1 MNVYKRALLYVIRK
15 KGKSLTLFL
24 LLFLITESVMVG
36 ISIRDGTAKAA
47 ENLRATI
54 GASFTMSG
62 NINNLDFHNGEAG
75 YTAEKIP
82 ISLNTV
88 EQIRNIEGIKT
99 YNAEQHTSVTAEGIY
114 YLSGM
119 SSGSLSANTET
130 AYQTDFMNGILELAE
145 GRHITEDDRD
155 AALISDK
162 LAAENHLQVGSE
174 LVLESASGDS
184 REQTKVLIVGLYS
197 SDGKMEYD
205 NDTIFTSL
213 DVYWKLSGQKT
224 FGYSGNVTFY
234 VTDPKELN
242 HIVEQIQQIE
252 SIQWEDYFIRIN
264 ESEYKA
270 VAYQIQT
277 MERLTEILITVIAG
291 VGFIVVAL
299 VLAMRIKNRIHEAG
313 IFLSVGESAPQIMLQ
328 LICEIL
334 MIAVLVF
341 LVSPMLGRFI
351 VGQVEAALKN
361 MGTVIAMPISLKTT
375 ALQFLLET
383 LIIVFA
389 VVTAALPVARMK
401 PKDILSKMS

>member
-62 NINNLDFHNGEAG
+62 NINNLDFRDNEAG

-88 EQIRNIEGIKT
+88 EQMITVEGIKT

-114 YLSGM
+114 YLSAM

-184 REQTKVLIVGLYS
+184 GEQTKVLIVGLYS
-197 SDGKMEYD
+197 SDDKIEYD
-205 NDTIFTSL
+205 NDTIFTTH
-213 DVYWKLSGQKT
+213 DVYWKLSGQKP

-242 HIVEQIQQIE
+242 HIVEQVQQIA

-328 LICEIL
+328 LICEIF
-334 MIAVLVF
+334 MITVLVF

-361 MGTVIAMPISLKTT
+361 MGTVIVMPISLKTT

>member
-1 MNVYKRALLYVIRK
+1 LNVYKRALLYVIRK

-62 NINNLDFHNGEAG
+62 NINNLDFHDGEAG

-99 YNAEQHTSVTAEGIY
+99 YNAEQHTSVTAEEIY

-130 AYQTDFMNGILELAE
+130 ACQTDFMNGILELAE

-174 LVLESASGDS
+174 LVLKSASNDS
-184 REQTKVLIVGLYS
+184 REQAKVLIVGLYS

-205 NDTIFTSL
+205 NDTIFTTH
-213 DVYWKLSGQKT
+213 DIYWKLSGQKP

-234 VTDPKELN
+234 VNDPKELN
-242 HIVEQIQQIE
+242 HIVEQVQQIE

-291 VGFIVVAL
+291 VGFIVLAL
-299 VLAMRIKNRIHEAG
+299 VLAMIIRNLIHEAG
-313 IFLSVGESAPQIMLQ
+313 IFLSIGESAPQIMLQ

-334 MIAVLVF
+334 MIAALVF
-341 LVSPMLGRFI
+341 FVSPMLGQFI

-361 MGTVIAMPISLKTT
+361 MGTVIVMPISLKTT

-389 VVTAALPVARMK
+389 VVTAALPVVRMK

>member
-62 NINNLDFHNGEAG
+62 NINNLDFHDGEAG

-99 YNAEQHTSVTAEGIY
+99 YNAEQHTSVTVEEIY

-130 AYQTDFMNGILELAE
+130 ACQTDFMNGILELAE

-184 REQTKVLIVGLYS
+184 GEQTKILIVGLYS
-197 SDGKMEYD
+197 SDDKMEYD
-205 NDTIFTSL
+205 NDTIFTTH
-213 DVYWKLSGQKT
+213 DVYWKLSGQKP

-234 VTDPKELN
+234 VNDPKELN
-242 HIVEQIQQIE
+242 HIVEQVQQIT
-252 SIQWEDYFIRIN
+252 SIQWENYFIRIN

-299 VLAMRIKNRIHEAG
+299 VLAMRIRNRIHEAG
-313 IFLSVGESAPQIMLQ
+313 ILLSVGESAPQIMLQ

-334 MIAVLVF
+334 MIVVLVF
-341 LVSPMLGRFI
+341 LVSPVLGWFM

-361 MGTVIAMPISLKTT
+361 MGMAITMAISLKVTV
-375 ALQFLLET
+375 LQFLLEI

>member
-24 LLFLITESVMVG
+24 LLLFITVSVMAG

-62 NINNLDFHNGEAG
+62 NINNLDFHDGESG

-88 EQIRNIEGIKT
+88 EQIRNIEGIKI
-99 YNAEQHTSVTAEGIY
+99 YNAEQHTSVIAEGIY

-119 SSGSLSANTET
+119 SSGSLYANTET
-130 AYQTDFMNGILELAE
+130 ACQTDFMNGILELAE

-174 LVLESASGDS
+174 LILKSASNDS
-184 REQTKVLIVGLYS
+184 REQAKVLIVGLYS

-205 NDTIFTSL
+205 DDTIFTTH
-213 DVYWKLSGQKT
+213 DVYWKLSGQKP

-234 VTDPKELN
+234 VNDPKELN
-242 HIVEQIQQIE
+242 HIVEQVQQIT

-299 VLAMRIKNRIHEAG
+299 VLAMRIRNRIHEAG
-313 IFLSVGESAPQIMLQ
+313 ILLSVGESAPQIMLQ

-334 MIAVLVF
+334 MIAALVF
-341 LVSPMLGRFI
+341 FVSPMLGRFI

-361 MGTVIAMPISLKTT
+361 TGTVIAMSISLKTT

-383 LIIVFA
+383 LIIVLA

>member
-99 YNAEQHTSVTAEGIY
+99 YNAEQHTSVTAEEIY

-119 SSGSLSANTET
+119 SNGSLTANTET
-130 AYQTDFMNGILELAE
+130 ACQTDFMNGILELAE

-174 LVLESASGDS
+174 LVLKSASNDS
-184 REQTKVLIVGLYS
+184 REQAKVLIVGLYS

-205 NDTIFTSL
+205 NDTIFTTH
-213 DVYWKLSGQKT
+213 DVYWKLSGQKP

-234 VTDPKELN
+234 VNDPKELN
-242 HIVEQIQQIE
+242 HIVEQVQQIE

-299 VLAMRIKNRIHEAG
+299 VLAMRIRNRIHEAG
-313 IFLSVGESAPQIMLQ
+313 ILLSVGESAPQIMLQ

-334 MIAVLVF
+334 MIAALVF
-341 LVSPMLGRFI
+341 FVSPMLGRFI

-361 MGTVIAMPISLKTT
+361 MGTVIAMSISLKTT
-375 ALQFLLET
+375 ALQFLLEI

>member
-1 MNVYKRALLYVIRK
+1 MNIYKRALLYVIRK

-24 LLFLITESVMVG
+24 LLLLITVSVMVG

-54 GASFTMSG
+54 GAFFTMSG
-62 NINNLDFHNGEAG
+62 NINNLDFHDGEAG

-99 YNAEQHTSVTAEGIY
+99 YNAEQHTSVTVWGIY

-119 SSGSLSANTET
+119 PSGSLSANTET

-162 LAAENHLQVGSE
+162 LASENNLQVGSE
-174 LVLESASGDS
+174 LILESASDDS

-205 NDTIFTSL
+205 NDTIFTTH
-213 DVYWKLSGQKT
+213 DVYWKLFGQKP

-242 HIVEQIQQIE
+242 HIVEQVQQIT

-277 MERLTEILITVIAG
+277 MERLTEILIIVIAG

-361 MGTVIAMPISLKTT
+361 MGTVIAMPISLKTM

>member
-24 LLFLITESVMVG
+24 LLLLITMSVMVG
-36 ISIRDGTAKAA
+36 ISIRNGTAKAA

-62 NINNLDFHNGEAG
+62 NINNLDFRDNEAG

-88 EQIRNIEGIKT
+88 EQIRNIEGIKI
-99 YNAEQHTSVTAEGIY
+99 YNAEQHTSVTVWGIY

-184 REQTKVLIVGLYS
+184 GEQTKVLIVGLYS

-205 NDTIFTSL
+205 NDTIFTTH
-213 DVYWKLSGQKT
+213 DVYWKLSGQKP
-224 FGYSGNVTFY
+224 FGYSGNITFY

-242 HIVEQIQQIE
+242 HIVEQVQQIE

-277 MERLTEILITVIAG
+277 MERLTEILITVIVG
-291 VGFIVVAL
+291 VGFIVLAL
-299 VLAMRIKNRIHEAG
+299 VLAMRIRNRIHEAG
-313 IFLSVGESAPQIMLQ
+313 IFLSIGESAPQIMLQ

-334 MIAVLVF
+334 MIVVLVF
-341 LVSPMLGRFI
+341 LVSPVLGWFI
-351 VGQVEAALKN
+351 VGQVEATLKN
-361 MGTVIAMPISLKTT
+361 IGMAITMSISLKVTV
-375 ALQFLLET
+375 LQFLLEI

-389 VVTAALPVARMK
+389 VVTAALPVTRMK

>member
-24 LLFLITESVMVG
+24 LLLLITVSVMVG
-36 ISIRDGTAKAA
+36 VSIRDGTAKAA
-47 ENLRATI
+47 ENLRTTI

-82 ISLNTV
+82 ISLKAV
-88 EQIRNIEGIKT
+88 EQMIDIEGIKT
-99 YNAEQHTSVTAEGIY
+99 YNAEQHTSVAAKGID

-130 AYQTDFMNGILELAE
+130 AYQTDFMNGILKLSE

-184 REQTKVLIVGLYS
+184 GEQTKVLIVGLYS
-197 SDGKMEYD
+197 SDNKMEYD
-205 NDTIFTSL
+205 NDTIFTTH
-213 DVYWKLSGQKT
+213 DVYWKLSGQKP
-224 FGYSGNVTFY
+224 FGYSGNITFY

-242 HIVEQIQQIE
+242 HIVEQVQQIT

-341 LVSPMLGRFI
+341 LVSPMLGQFI

-361 MGTVIAMPISLKTT
+361 MGTVIVMPISLKTM

>member
-24 LLFLITESVMVG
+24 LLLLITVSVMVG

-62 NINNLDFHNGEAG
+62 NINNLDFRDNEAG

-88 EQIRNIEGIKT
+88 EQMITVEGIKT

-145 GRHITEDDRD
+145 GRHITEADRD

-184 REQTKVLIVGLYS
+184 GEQTKVLIVGLYS

-205 NDTIFTSL
+205 NDTIFTTH
-213 DVYWKLSGQKT
+213 DIYWKLSRQKP
-224 FGYSGNVTFY
+224 FGYSGNITFY

-242 HIVEQIQQIE
+242 HIVEQVQQIT

>member
-24 LLFLITESVMVG
+24 LLLLITVAVMVG
-36 ISIRDGTAKAA
+36 VSIRDGTAKAA

-62 NINNLDFHNGEAG
+62 NINNLDFRDSEAG

-99 YNAEQHTSVTAEGIY
+99 YNAEQHTSVTAEEIY

-130 AYQTDFMNGILELAE
+130 ACQTDFMNGILELAE

-174 LVLESASGDS
+174 LVLKSASNDS
-184 REQTKVLIVGLYS
+184 REQAKVLIVGLYS

-205 NDTIFTSL
+205 NDTIFTTH
-213 DVYWKLSGQKT
+213 DVYWKLSGQKP

-234 VTDPKELN
+234 VNDPKELN
-242 HIVEQIQQIE
+242 HIVEQVQQIT

-299 VLAMRIKNRIHEAG
+299 VLAMSIRNRIHEAG
-313 IFLSVGESAPQIMLQ
+313 ILLSVGESAPQIMLQ

-334 MIAVLVF
+334 MIVVLVF
-341 LVSPMLGRFI
+341 LVSPVLGWFM

-361 MGTVIAMPISLKTT
+361 MGMAITMAISLKVTV
-375 ALQFLLET
+375 LQFLLEI

>member
-62 NINNLDFHNGEAG
+62 NINNLDFHDGEAG

-99 YNAEQHTSVTAEGIY
+99 YNAEQHTSVTAEEIY

-130 AYQTDFMNGILELAE
+130 ACQTDFMNRILELAE

-162 LAAENHLQVGSE
+162 LAAENHLQVGSG
-174 LVLESASGDS
+174 LVLKSASDDS

-205 NDTIFTSL
+205 NDTIFTTH
-213 DVYWKLSGQKT
+213 DIYWKLSGQKP

-234 VTDPKELN
+234 VNDPKELN
-242 HIVEQIQQIE
+242 HIVEQVQQIE

-264 ESEYKA
+264 ESEYKE

-299 VLAMRIKNRIHEAG
+299 VLAMRIRNRIHEAG
-313 IFLSVGESAPQIMLQ
+313 ILLSVGESAPQIMLQ
-328 LICEIL
+328 LICEIF
-334 MIAVLVF
+334 MITVLVF

-361 MGTVIAMPISLKTT
+361 MGTVIVMPISLKTT

-383 LIIVFA
+383 LIIVLA

>member
-62 NINNLDFHNGEAG
+62 NINNLDFHDGEAG
-75 YTAEKIP
+75 YSTEKIP

-99 YNAEQHTSVTAEGIY
+99 YNAEQHTSVTAEEIY

-130 AYQTDFMNGILELAE
+130 ACQTDFMNGILELAE

-174 LVLESASGDS
+174 LVLKSASNDS
-184 REQTKVLIVGLYS
+184 REQAKVLIVGLYS

-205 NDTIFTSL
+205 NDTIFTTH
-213 DVYWKLSGQKT
+213 DVYWKLSGQKP

-234 VTDPKELN
+234 VNDPKELN
-242 HIVEQIQQIE
+242 HIVEQVQQIE

-291 VGFIVVAL
+291 VGFIVLAL
-299 VLAMRIKNRIHEAG
+299 VLAMRIRNRIHEAG
-313 IFLSVGESAPQIMLQ
+313 IFLSIGESAPQIMLQ
-328 LICEIL
+328 LIFEIL

-341 LVSPMLGRFI
+341 LVSPVLGRFI
-351 VGQVEAALKN
+351 VGQVEDILIN
-361 MGTVIAMPISLKTT
+361 MGTAITMSTSLKVTV
-375 ALQFLLET
+375 LQFLLEI

-389 VVTAALPVARMK
+389 VVTAALPVVRMK
-401 PKDILSKMS
+401 PKDILSKMN

>member
-62 NINNLDFHNGEAG
+62 NINNLDFHNSEAG
-75 YTAEKIP
+75 YSTEKIP
-82 ISLNTV
+82 ISLKAV
-88 EQIRNIEGIKT
+88 EQMITVEGIKT
-99 YNAEQHTSVTAEGIY
+99 YNAEQHTSVTAEEIY

-119 SSGSLSANTET
+119 SNGNLSANTET
-130 AYQTDFMNGILELAE
+130 ACQTDFMNGILELAE

-174 LVLESASGDS
+174 LVLKSASNDS
-184 REQTKVLIVGLYS
+184 REQAKVLIVGLYS

-205 NDTIFTSL
+205 DDTIFTTH
-213 DVYWKLSGQKT
+213 DIYWKLSGQKP

-234 VTDPKELN
+234 VNDPKELN
-242 HIVEQIQQIE
+242 HIVEQVQQIE

-277 MERLTEILITVIAG
+277 MERLTEILIYVIAG

-299 VLAMRIKNRIHEAG
+299 VLAMRIRNRIHEAG
-313 IFLSVGESAPQIMLQ
+313 ILLSVGESAPQIMLQ

-334 MIAVLVF
+334 MIVVLVF
-341 LVSPMLGRFI
+341 LVSPVLGWFI

-361 MGTVIAMPISLKTT
+361 MGMAITMSISLKVTI
-375 ALQFLLET
+375 LQFLLEI

>member
-36 ISIRDGTAKAA
+36 ISTRDGTAKAA

-62 NINNLDFHNGEAG
+62 NINNLDFHDGEAG

-99 YNAEQHTSVTAEGIY
+99 YNAEQHTSVTADGID

-130 AYQTDFMNGILELAE
+130 ACQTDFMNGILELAE

-174 LVLESASGDS
+174 LVLKSASNDS
-184 REQTKVLIVGLYS
+184 REQAKILIVGLYS

-205 NDTIFTSL
+205 NDTIFTTH
-213 DVYWKLSGQKT
+213 DIYWKLSGQKP

-234 VTDPKELN
+234 VNDPKELN
-242 HIVEQIQQIE
+242 HIVEQVQQIE

-291 VGFIVVAL
+291 VGFIVLAL
-299 VLAMRIKNRIHEAG
+299 VLAMRIRNRIHEAG
-313 IFLSVGESAPQIMLQ
+313 IFLSIGESAPQIMLQ
-328 LICEIL
+328 LIFEIL

-341 LVSPMLGRFI
+341 LVSPVLGRFI
-351 VGQVEAALKN
+351 VGQVEDILIN
-361 MGTVIAMPISLKTT
+361 MGTAITMSTSLKVTV
-375 ALQFLLET
+375 LQFLLEI

-389 VVTAALPVARMK
+389 VVTAALPVVRMK
-401 PKDILSKMS
+401 PKDILSKMN

>member
-24 LLFLITESVMVG
+24 LLLFITVSVMVG
-36 ISIRDGTAKAA
+36 VSIRDGTAKAA

-62 NINNLDFHNGEAG
+62 NINNLDFHDGESG

-88 EQIRNIEGIKT
+88 EQIRNIEGIKI
-99 YNAEQHTSVTAEGIY
+99 YNAEQHTSVIAEGIY

-130 AYQTDFMNGILELAE
+130 ACQTDFMNGILELAE

-174 LVLESASGDS
+174 LILKSASGDS
-184 REQTKVLIVGLYS
+184 GEQAKVLIVGLYS

-205 NDTIFTSL
+205 NDTIFTTH
-213 DVYWKLSGQKT
+213 DVYWKLSGQKP

-234 VTDPKELN
+234 VNDPKELN
-242 HIVEQIQQIE
+242 HIVEQVQQIT

-299 VLAMRIKNRIHEAG
+299 VLAMRIRNRIHEAG

-334 MIAVLVF
+334 MIAALVF
-341 LVSPMLGRFI
+341 FVSPMLGRFI

-361 MGTVIAMPISLKTT
+361 TGTVIAMSISLKTT

-383 LIIVFA
+383 LIIVLA

>member
-24 LLFLITESVMVG
+24 LLLFITVSVMVG
-36 ISIRDGTAKAA
+36 VSIRDGTAKAA

-62 NINNLDFHNGEAG
+62 NINNLDFHDGESG
-75 YTAEKIP
+75 YTAEKIS

-88 EQIRNIEGIKT
+88 EQIRNIEGIKI
-99 YNAEQHTSVTAEGIY
+99 YNAEQHTSVIAEGIY

-130 AYQTDFMNGILELAE
+130 ACQTDFMNGILELAE

-174 LVLESASGDS
+174 LILKSASGDS
-184 REQTKVLIVGLYS
+184 GEQTKVLIVGLYS

-205 NDTIFTSL
+205 DDTIFTTH
-213 DVYWKLSGQKT
+213 DIYWKLSGQKP

-242 HIVEQIQQIE
+242 HIVEQVQQIA

-328 LICEIL
+328 LICEIF
-334 MIAVLVF
+334 MITVLVF

-361 MGTVIAMPISLKTT
+361 MGTVIVMPISLKTT